1 MELYDLQNLVKEKT
15 CFKSLQNPSYIDLF
29 LTNCYRSFQK
39 TKVICTGIS
48 DCHKMIITVLKTTF
62 QKSKP
67 KEFVYRSYRH
77 FNQQVF
83 KEHLRYNLQGC
94 KAYSELQSK
103 FLEILNLHAPMK
115 KRIVRANEVP
125 YMTKT
130 LRKAIANRSR
140 LENRYYRDKSDES
153 LRAYRKQKNFCSRL
167 YKKVRKKYYTNL
179 DLTNITDSK
188 RFWKTT
194 KPFFSVKGIGKTE
207 ITLIEEDNIFQ
218 EDLEVAKIMN
228 DIFSSVVKSLNVS
241 VPGEYKKEIS
251 VLSENDLI
259 DNIISTYADH
269 PSIKLINDNVVKGTF
284 AFTPVSVAAVD
295 KEIVALDSKKAYTSR
310 SIPPKF
316 LKENSDVCCQPLAV
330 VINNDISNSCFDS
343 GLKLADL
350 TPIHKGEEATNKKNY
365 RNVSLLPVVS
375 KIFEK
380 LLQPQILAYVETF
393 LSPFLCG
400 YRKGYSP
407 QHALIYML
415 QKWWMS
421 IDKGG
426 YGGGVLM
433 DLSKAFDT
441 LNHDLL
447 IAKLYAY
454 GYGKDALKLIKSY
467 LSNRWQRVK
476 INESYSSWTALLV
489 GVPHGSVLGP
499 LLFNLY
505 INDLFYVIKADVCNY
520 ADDTTPYCVSMNLND
535 LMAKLEGAANDAVEW
550 FRYNAMKLNSD
561 KCHLLVCGHKF
572 ECMVCKIA
580 KTQVIETY
588 LVKLLG
594 VKIESELTF
603 NNYLKNVC
611 KKTSQK
617 LNALSRLCSL
627 IPFQKRKM
635 LMQAFFFFHSFLTV
649 H

>member
-1 MELYDLQNLVKEKT
+1 MND
-15 CFKSLQNPSYIDLF
+15 
-29 LTNCYRSFQK
+29 
-39 TKVICTGIS
+39 
-48 DCHKMIITVLKTTF
+48 
-62 QKSKP
+62 
-67 KEFVYRSYRH
+67 
-77 FNQQVF
+77 
-83 KEHLRYNLQGC
+83 
-94 KAYSELQSK
+94 
-103 FLEILNLHAPMK
+103 
-115 KRIVRANEVP
+115 
-125 YMTKT
+125 
-130 LRKAIANRSR
+130 
-140 LENRYYRDKSDES
+140 
-153 LRAYRKQKNFCSRL
+153 
-167 YKKVRKKYYTNL
+167 
-179 DLTNITDSK
+179 
-188 RFWKTT
+188 
-194 KPFFSVKGIGKTE
+194 FFS
-207 ITLIEEDNIFQ
+207 N
-218 EDLEVAKIMN
+218 
-228 DIFSSVVKSLNVS
+228 VVKSLNVS

-251 VLSENDLI
+251 VLSEDDLI

-284 AFTPVSVAAVD
+284 AFTTVSVAAVD

-316 LKENSDVCCQPLAV
+316 LKENSDVCCEPLAV

-365 RNVSLLPVVS
+365 RNVSLLPVVP

-407 QHALIYML
+407 QHALICML
-415 QKWWMS
+415 EKWRMS

-426 YGGGVLM
+426 CGGGVLM

-476 INESYSSWTALLV
+476 INESYSSWAALLV
-489 GVPHGSVLGP
+489 GVPQGSVLGP

-505 INDLFYVIKADVCNY
+505 INDLFYVIKTDICNY
-520 ADDTTPYCVSMNLND
+520 ADDTTPYYVGMCLNG
-535 LMAKLEGAANDAVEW
+535 LMAKLESAANDAVEW

-561 KCHLLVCGHKF
+561 KCHLLNLW
-572 ECMVCKIA
+572 
-580 KTQVIETY
+580 T
-588 LVKLLG
+588 
-594 VKIESELTF
+594 
-603 NNYLKNVC
+603 
-611 KKTSQK
+611 
-617 LNALSRLCSL
+617 
-627 IPFQKRKM
+627 
-635 LMQAFFFFHSFLTV
+635 
-649 H
+649 